1 MYLLATIGI
10 QVQNTKYNKSFLV
23 STMPLFFFFFWMF
36 LKFHDVKI
44 ETPKLYLDN
53 KPPKVING

>member
-1 MYLLATIGI
+1 LLATIGI
-10 QVQNTKYNKSFLV
+10 QVQNTKYNKTLLV
-23 STMPLFFFFFWMF
+23 STMPLHLLMF
-36 LKFHDVKI
+36 LEFHGVKM